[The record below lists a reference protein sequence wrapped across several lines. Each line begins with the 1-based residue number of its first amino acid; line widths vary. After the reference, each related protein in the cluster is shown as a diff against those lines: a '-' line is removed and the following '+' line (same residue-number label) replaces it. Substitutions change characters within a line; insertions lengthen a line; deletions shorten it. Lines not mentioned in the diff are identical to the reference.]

1 MNEMVS
7 LFSINRLGSEPV
19 PPDLLVLLQNAGELR
34 RRTGITF
41 SSAPDWSPWLDTSY
55 LSDADRRNPDIMAS
69 VRAIQKV
76 SGLVAFVAEFE
87 DSEYLGYWRG
97 PERRPVASSPL
108 VVLDNEGQFR
118 LCAGSCFAE
127 ALLERMYDEERF
139 GMLKA
144 WLQSVG
150 ISISQNSTDDFV
162 YKIYPDD
169 PNVLCSEIFERFR
182 SSQTVA

>member
-19 PPDLLVLLQNAGELR
+19 PPDLLVLLQNADELR

-41 SSAPDWSPWLDTSY
+41 SSALGWSPWLDTSY
-55 LSDADRRNPDIMAS
+55 LSDAERRNPDIMAS
-69 VRAIQKV
+69 VRAIQEV
-76 SGLVAFVAEFE
+76 CGLVAFVAELE

-97 PERRPVASSPL
+97 PTRRPVASSPL
-108 VVLDNEGQFR
+108 VIPDNEGQFR

-139 GMLKA
+139 DMLKA
-144 WLQSVG
+144 WLQSLG
-150 ISISQNSTDDFV
+150 ISVPQNSIDDFV
-162 YKIYPDD
+162 YQICQDD
-169 PNVLCSEIFERFR
+169 PNVLCSELFERYR
-182 SSQTVA
+182 NKPAVA